1 MTYDYE
7 VEVTR
12 VGSDE
17 VLATT
22 VFTSEEEMSG
32 FAYGMRM
39 DGFKTRIYKM
49 VKDRSR
55 QLLTE

>member
-1 MTYDYE
+1 MNYNYE
-7 VEVTR
+7 VEITR

-22 VFTSEEEMSG
+22 VFTSEKEMSG
-32 FAYGMRM
+32 FAEGMRR
-39 DGFKTRIYKM
+39 DGFKARIYRM
-49 VKDRSR
+49 VKDMSR